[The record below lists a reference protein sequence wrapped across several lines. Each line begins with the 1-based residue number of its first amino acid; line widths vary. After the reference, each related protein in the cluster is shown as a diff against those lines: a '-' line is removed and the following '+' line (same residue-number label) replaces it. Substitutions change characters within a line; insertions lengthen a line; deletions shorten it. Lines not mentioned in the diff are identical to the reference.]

1 MNGSASEISKKAHL
15 FFFFFNLERHK
26 EEVSKSTR
34 PADPLPAAIL
44 AEDYSEI
51 VDEEGDYST
60 PASECFFIFFYYFF

>member
-1 MNGSASEISKKAHL
+1 MNGFPSEISKKAHP
-15 FFFFFNLERHK
+15 FFYLNLERHK

-60 PASECFFIFFYYFF
+60 PASECFFFFF